1 VSRMVWD
8 DTGTADYLVRWTMWM
23 LQEHP
28 WRLLLGSTWSSWSRS
43 HSPLACSTGP
53 GGVERSDDVAAARG
67 LFWPARSRSYRAI
80 SIGSPVITSFAA
92 SRSTSCCAE
101 RISAMIPTPGAF
113 WSWRISPRFD
123 PRRLRARSMRSY
135 ARLEAT

>member
-1 VSRMVWD
+1 MVWD

-67 LFWPARSRSYRAI
+67 LFWSALAQLPRDLDRFASDHELRGLQEYLVLRGADLRHDPDGQVHSGHGGSVPD
-80 SIGSPVITSFAA
+80 SILAGS
-92 SRSTSCCAE
+92 
-101 RISAMIPTPGAF
+101 
-113 WSWRISPRFD
+113 
-123 PRRLRARSMRSY
+123 
-135 ARLEAT
+135 